1 MLATCEGPTD
11 GFRGPLA
18 RYYTAHRAA
27 RLAVRMPKLL
37 RVLLRR
43 PCVGPSV
50 HGLPLEKAW
59 ERKAAS
65 ELQHALDSTPGD
77 DEAIACEYP
86 WLLLVDGAGPPKQLA
101 TRMRQGFTIFKQES
115 PFSEHFHALLA
126 PWVHFI
132 PVADNLVD
140 LPQRVSWAKAH
151 PQEAQAIARN
161 AQQLS
166 AGLHLAEVACFW
178 WQLLTSFAPLQD
190 FEPRDGESFS
200 VYTS

>member
-1 MLATCEGPTD
+1 
-11 GFRGPLA
+11 
-18 RYYTAHRAA
+18 
-27 RLAVRMPKLL
+27 MPKLL

-43 PCVGPSV
+43 PCVGPPA
-50 HGLPLEKAW
+50 HGFPLERAW
-59 ERKAAS
+59 ERKAAG
-65 ELQHALDSTPGD
+65 ELQHALDSAPGD
-77 DEAIACEYP
+77 DEATACEYP

-101 TRMRQGFTIFKQES
+101 ARMRQGFTIFKQES
-115 PFSEHFHALLA
+115 PFSEHFYALLT
-126 PWVHFI
+126 PWVHFV

-140 LPQRVSWAKAH
+140 LPQRISWAKAH

-178 WQLLTSFAPLQD
+178 CAQPSCPCCTLARAGRLLPHPAVHHRWQLLTSFAPLQN
-190 FEPRDGESFS
+190 FEPREGDSFS